1 MADRRFVIGGALAA
15 ALILVAGT
23 FVLQRG
29 APTEQFAACRTGV
42 VAGGSSALG
51 TEFTLTDENGTR
63 VTDAQVFAKPS
74 LLYMGY
80 TFCPDVCPLDSA
92 RNAEAV
98 ALLEEQGIEVT
109 PVFLSV
115 DPRRDTP
122 EQLKNFTDAL
132 HPRMLGLTGTTE
144 EIDRVA
150 KAWRF
155 YYMLNDEEDKE
166 DYLVD
171 HMTTTF
177 LVLPGHGTV
186 DFFGRD
192 VTPDQMAEKVACYAN
207 AAT

>member
-1 MADRRFVIGGALAA
+1 MADRKLVIGGAFAA
-15 ALILVAGT
+15 ALLLVAGA
-23 FVLQRG
+23 FVLRG
-29 APTEQFAACRTGV
+29 TETETFAGCRSGV
-42 VAGGSSALG
+42 VAGGSGALG
-51 TEFTLTDENGTR
+51 TEFTLTDENGDR
-63 VTDAQVFAKPS
+63 VTDAQVFDKPS

-80 TFCPDVCPLDSA
+80 TFCPDVCPMDNA

-98 ALLEEQGIEVT
+98 TLLEERGIEVK
-109 PVFLSV
+109 PVFISV

-122 EQLKNFTDAL
+122 DQLKSFTDAM

-144 EIDRVA
+144 EIDQVA

-155 YYMLNDEEDKE
+155 YYKLNDEEDQQ

-192 VTPDQMAEKVACYAN
+192 VTPDQMAEKVACYVN
-207 AAT
+207 AAS